1 MDSLAGILGVTTPG
15 VGHTHGAGRNWRP
28 DLDCSNDAK
37 PPLGKMYG
45 AAGTPIYAGV
55 MNEGGVGT
63 SGMIDLKDAA
73 TQILIVAAI
82 VSSLRP
88 ALAKC
93 VPADLMDWALM
104 ALNGLLQAVIVFG
117 TLLFGSGAPI
127 TGPAVLGALGQ
138 TITIMIL
145 THGGVDVFNRA
156 KKAAQKNEASAPT
169 ETQNGLPLNMG
180 G

>member
-1 MDSLAGILGVTTPG
+1 
-15 VGHTHGAGRNWRP
+15 
-28 DLDCSNDAK
+28 
-37 PPLGKMYG
+37 
-45 AAGTPIYAGV
+45 
-55 MNEGGVGT
+55 
-63 SGMIDLKDAA
+63 MIDLKDAA
-73 TQILIVAAI
+73 TQILTVAAI

-88 ALAKC
+88 ALAKF
-93 VPADLMDWALM
+93 VPADLMDWALI
-104 ALNGLLQAVIVFG
+104 QAVIVFG

-156 KKAAQKNEASAPT
+156 KKAAQKSEAPAPT